1 MHVRRG
7 VCLIALFLGA
17 CASANGARPPAGT
30 SHRDP
35 NVISADELATVH
47 ERTAYELV
55 QVLRPA
61 MLTKR
66 GATSI
71 ANGEAGIMVF
81 IDNQRFGDLNSLKQ
95 LPTAGIREIR
105 YVSPGEAQAMWGP
118 GYTAGVIAISMAN
131 R

>member
-1 MHVRRG
+1 MHVRIG
-7 VCLIALFLGA
+7 VCLLALFLGA
-17 CASANGARPPAGT
+17 CASTGGARPPAGA

-35 NVISADELATVH
+35 NVITSDELATVH
-47 ERTAYELV
+47 ERNTYELV
-55 QVLRPA
+55 QVLRPG

-71 ANGEAGIMVF
+71 ATGDVGIMVF
-81 IDNQRFGDLNSLKQ
+81 LDNQRFGDVNSLRQ

-105 YVSPGEAQAMWGP
+105 YLSPGEAQARWGP
-118 GYTAGVIAISMAN
+118 GYTAGVIAISMAH